1 MKGNIPFFWRETILS
16 LKRNMLLNI
25 ASASTVMVLTF
36 ILGFFIL
43 IVVNINNITS
53 QAMSTLKVKAILSD
67 QLSLNKVGQ
76 LKVRIL
82 KIPSVE
88 SVVYISREEGLKK
101 LKEKFKGKVDLEN
114 VPKTTLPNILEI
126 KVDKPEH
133 MFTVADEIEKYPG
146 IVKANFVEGKLID
159 NLIRLSRFIYISG
172 IIIIIVLLISAVFLI
187 GNTIRLTVFSRRK
200 EIAIMELV
208 GASRWFIRGPFIIEG
223 LLHGVVGSGI
233 AVLLLNPLYFWCA
246 KGILQQMSFIPI
258 RPPGE
263 VLLELNLLLIGTG
276 ILVATMASN
285 IAVNKHLKI

>member
-16 LKRNMLLNI
+16 LKRNLLLNI

-43 IVVNINNITS
+43 MVVNINNITN
-53 QAMSTLKVKAILSD
+53 QAMSSLRIKAELSE
-67 QLSLNKVGQ
+67 QLNLNKIGQ

-82 KIPSVE
+82 KNPSVE
-88 SVVYISREEGLKK
+88 SAAYISKEAGFKK
-101 LKEKFKGKVDLEN
+101 LKEKLKGKVDLDNLTRNPIPN
-114 VPKTTLPNILEI
+114 VIEI
-126 KVDKPEH
+126 KVGKPENI
-133 MFTVADEIEKYPG
+133 FPVADEVRKYPG
-146 IVKANFVEGKLID
+146 IVTVTFGEGKLID

-172 IIIIIVLLISAVFLI
+172 IIIILLLLISAVFLI
-187 GNTIRLTVFSRRK
+187 SNTIRLTVFSRRR

-233 AVLLLNPLYFWCA
+233 AVILLNPLYFWCA

-263 VLLELNLLLIGTG
+263 VLLELNLLLVGTG
-276 ILVATMASN
+276 ILVATIASHLS
-285 IAVNKHLKI
+285 VNRYLKL